1 MNFGLIP
8 MSAKPYHI
16 GHHNMIKRAS
26 EENDAVIVFAST
38 SDRKRGIAPGLTGHV
53 MVRIW
58 ETHIIPLMPRNVEIR
73 LGGNPVRKIY
83 ELLGVANESGEK
95 DTFRIYSS
103 AEDLEKNFPQTS
115 MLKYTRALMDNKQI
129 EMRATKRYTSGTE
142 VRQLLESNDL
152 EGFMACMPEGLSTK
166 ELTKIFKLLG
176 QNLI

>member
-73 LGGNPVRKIY
+73 LGGNPVRKILEPLDGRLEFSNHLVKEALDIFPSFLP
-83 ELLGVANESGEK
+83 ELFL
-95 DTFRIYSS
+95 
-103 AEDLEKNFPQTS
+103 
-115 MLKYTRALMDNKQI
+115 
-129 EMRATKRYTSGTE
+129 
-142 VRQLLESNDL
+142 
-152 EGFMACMPEGLSTK
+152 
-166 ELTKIFKLLG
+166 
-176 QNLI
+176 